1 MQRVLRAKGAQWQIV
16 PIQMGG
22 KKKKNLVS
30 VMLLYF
36 SSPVPPPPPLST
48 ARLSFPSA
56 GETEAQ
62 RGAVMNWPGFRGG
75 DASEGAIMAF
85 DKCRLMYILSA
96 FLGSI

>member
-1 MQRVLRAKGAQWQIV
+1 M
-16 PIQMGG
+16 G
-22 KKKKNLVS
+22 KKKQKKPDVCDVVVFFLPS
-30 VMLLYF
+30 
-36 SSPVPPPPPLST
+36 PPPPLST

-75 DASEGAIMAF
+75 DASQGAIMAF